1 MVQGSGKAWPNDNL
15 WMGTGQKNVFYW
27 SMMAPADTRQKVQ
40 QKSTVDEHE
49 TDDGV
54 GRSRGQWA
62 SLEPKVCNDRHEDGL
77 LVFELPF
84 STKGRTK

>member
-1 MVQGSGKAWPNDNL
+1 
-15 WMGTGQKNVFYW
+15 MGTGQKKNVVYW
-27 SMMAPADTRQKVQ
+27 LMMVPVDMRQKVQ

-54 GRSRGQWA
+54 GRSHGQQA
-62 SLEPKVCNDRHEDGL
+62 SLEPKVCNDRREDGL

-84 STKGRTK
+84 SKKGRTTK